1 MALTAL
7 DSSVLIPAVAPC
19 HAEHERVD
27 RALGQLG
34 EPVMIG

>member
-1 MALTAL
+1 MALTAP
-7 DSSVLIPAVAPC
+7 DSSVLIPAVAPW